1 MSSASQIQDFNA
13 YAIPPYAAQY
23 SNLQVSQPPIINPP
37 RPFIADSESTEHD
50 RERSAIQ
57 TLSNTDSSSRQLP
70 EIIFY
75 SPSEGVYGSKVFI
88 YIRSQY
94 DLLSPQQYH
103 YTLMFGIKRCEGKLT
118 KFDQRDN
125 DFQYAVAADIPAFD
139 TTDWLENRVPLC
151 LSMQDGMGQP
161 MGMVEVGD
169 FTYLEVPTYLVHGN
183 SGEHMSRKRK
193 LSEVPHEPQ
202 ETQPK
207 RIASQP
213 LREQMREDP
222 GLRAHSSGP
231 ALSPY
236 VPPNIPAGIQ
246 GAGYRGPADRS
257 QLRYDHLNYASRQPS
272 SGSSYTREQSS
283 LTSGYN
289 LYASGIAEAGQNALT
304 GAGAGRSKQDVFS
317 SSASASNP
325 PLIRTSAL
333 GDTGNSVQTF
343 NPYAM
348 FPNAKAQLK
357 LDGDL
362 DKMTEE
368 WTPEEWETR
377 RRLVQFRRS
386 QSGSIITTT
395 FQPVWAA
402 ERAPNSICVSCIWW
416 EEKQECYATSVDTIH
431 LLEALV
437 AVRFTVEEKNRIRR
451 NLEGFRPLT
460 VSKGKAD
467 SESFFKLIMGFPNP
481 KPRNIEKDVKVFP
494 WKILTHA
501 LKKIISK
508 YVSWTLSF
516 FLQVLLECYYKISV
530 LKP

>member
-1 MSSASQIQDFNA
+1 
-13 YAIPPYAAQY
+13 
-23 SNLQVSQPPIINPP
+23 
-37 RPFIADSESTEHD
+37 
-50 RERSAIQ
+50 
-57 TLSNTDSSSRQLP
+57 
-70 EIIFY
+70 
-75 SPSEGVYGSKVFI
+75 
-88 YIRSQY
+88 
-94 DLLSPQQYH
+94 
-103 YTLMFGIKRCEGKLT
+103 MFGVRRCEGKLT
-118 KFDQRDN
+118 KFDQCDN
-125 DFQYAVAADIPAFD
+125 DFQYAVAADIPPFN
-139 TTDWLENRVPLC
+139 TTDWLERRVPLC
-151 LSMQDGMGQP
+151 LSMQDEVGQP
-161 MGMVEVGD
+161 MGMIEVGD
-169 FTYLEVPTYLVHGN
+169 FTYVEASTYVAHGGT
-183 SGEHMSRKRK
+183 GEYLSRKRK
-193 LSEVPHEPQ
+193 LEEYPHESQEPQ
-202 ETQPK
+202 AK

-213 LREQMREDP
+213 LREQLREDP

-231 ALSPY
+231 VISPY
-236 VPPNIPAGIQ
+236 APPSIPASMKGT
-246 GAGYRGPADRS
+246 GYKEPGNRNKSRFG
-257 QLRYDHLNYASRQPS
+257 QTNYPTRQS
-272 SGSSYTREQSS
+272 LSGSPYTREHSS
-283 LTSGYN
+283 L
-289 LYASGIAEAGQNALT
+289 ASGFNLHSTRFVGSGQSNLANV
-304 GAGAGRSKQDVFS
+304 GAGRSKQGLVS
-317 SSASASNP
+317 STGSASNP

-333 GDTGNSVQTF
+333 GETSNNIQTF
-343 NPYAM
+343 NPYVM

-362 DKMTEE
+362 DKMTED

-460 VSKGKAD
+460 ISKGKAD

-508 YVSWTLSF
+508 YVSWAPWFSSNGCF
-516 FLQVLLECYYKISV
+516 FDATIM
-530 LKP
+530 LKL